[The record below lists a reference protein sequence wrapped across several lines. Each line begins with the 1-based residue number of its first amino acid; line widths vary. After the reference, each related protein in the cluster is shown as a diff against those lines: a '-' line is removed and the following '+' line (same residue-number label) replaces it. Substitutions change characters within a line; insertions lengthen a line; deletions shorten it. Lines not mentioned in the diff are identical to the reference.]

1 MTGQPAC
8 NPNRGR
14 KRKSPLNAMIPLFP
28 LLAHTTS
35 TPPPED
41 SQPSR
46 KPVYRLIENADVYT
60 LIVQLPG
67 VDKAGMAVVAK
78 NGVLSIQGR
87 REWHKPAAWKLLH
100 RESSDANFALEFSY
114 DARIEADRI
123 QAIITNGV
131 LTVTLPKS
139 ADGKPRQIPIT

>member
-1 MTGQPAC
+1 
-8 NPNRGR
+8 
-14 KRKSPLNAMIPLFP
+14 MIPLFP

-41 SQPSR
+41 SQSAR
-46 KPVYRLIENADVYT
+46 KPVYRLVENGDGYS

-67 VDKAGMAVVAK
+67 VDKAGMDVVAK
-78 NGVLSIQGR
+78 NGVLSIRGR
-87 REWHKPAAWKLLH
+87 REWHKPAAWKLIH

-123 QAIITNGV
+123 QAVIANGV

-139 ADGKPRQIPIT
+139 TDGKPRQIPVT

>member
-1 MTGQPAC
+1 
-8 NPNRGR
+8 
-14 KRKSPLNAMIPLFP
+14 MIPLFP

-35 TPPPED
+35 TPPSED

-46 KPVYRLIENADVYT
+46 KPVYRLVENGDVYT

-67 VDKAGMAVVAK
+67 VDKAGMDVVAK

-87 REWHKPAAWKLLH
+87 REWHKPAAWTLIH

-114 DARIEADRI
+114 DSRIEAERI
-123 QAIITNGV
+123 QAVITNGV

-139 ADGKPRQIPIT
+139 ADGKPRQIPVT

>member
-1 MTGQPAC
+1 
-8 NPNRGR
+8 
-14 KRKSPLNAMIPLFP
+14 MIPLFP

-35 TPPPED
+35 TPPPEN

-46 KPVYRLIENADVYT
+46 KPVYRLVENGEVYT

-67 VDKAGMAVVAK
+67 VDKAGMEVVAK

-87 REWHKPAAWKLLH
+87 REWHKPAAWKLIH
-100 RESSDANFALEFSY
+100 RESSDANFSLEFSY
-114 DARIEADRI
+114 DARIQSDRI
-123 QAIITNGV
+123 QAVITNGV

-139 ADGKPRQIPIT
+139 TDGTPRQIPVS

>member
-1 MTGQPAC
+1 
-8 NPNRGR
+8 
-14 KRKSPLNAMIPLFP
+14 MIPLFP

-46 KPVYRLIENADVYT
+46 KPVYRLVEHGDVYT

-67 VDKAGMAVVAK
+67 VDKAGMDVVAK

-87 REWHKPAAWKLLH
+87 REWHKPAAWTLIH

-114 DARIEADRI
+114 DSRIEADRI
-123 QAIITNGV
+123 QAVITNGG
-131 LTVTLPKS
+131 LTGTLPRS
-139 ADGKPRQIPIT
+139 ADGKPRQIPVT